1 MKFSITLAE
10 MKAVANKLDRVL
22 KSNETALPILNSVKV
37 VAEANETVQFT
48 ASNGV
53 DTILVTVKVE
63 GENSPLIVE
72 NSGMVCIPKN
82 TLKVLEKFKN
92 NTTPVTFE
100 VVDNTLVLTQKR
112 TKLTFLTFNAE
123 EYPKFEPTTA
133 PLASFPISFKLF
145 NDIVSKSA
153 YAAIKASDSRPILQ
167 GINFKFQLD
176 ENNQLAFQ
184 ASATDSHRLSLY
196 QSVLP
201 LNPEAAILDFT
212 VPAATLRDSVKIF
225 NNADA
230 IGITVFKNIVLI
242 NDTNTI
248 VFFRLIEG
256 NYPEVNRL
264 IPAVNEKTKVIE
276 LDTAELFNTLE
287 IVEALNTDVN
297 DVVFQVSDQQLTV
310 LSREV
315 GGSTSKLKQEI
326 PLTKS
331 SAGELTF
338 AASCSFIKESLKA
351 CATPTIRIQMEA
363 PLKPVLFFP
372 VYSDGAQVAA
382 QISHLVLPVRTY

>member
-22 KSNETALPILNSVKV
+22 KSNQTSMPILDSVKV
-37 VAEANETVQFT
+37 AVADETVQFT

-63 GENSPLIVE
+63 DEHSPVIVE
-72 NSGMVCIPKN
+72 HSGMVCIPKN

-92 NTTPVTFE
+92 NTVPITFE

-123 EYPKFEPTTA
+123 EYPKFEPTTE

-153 YAAIKASDSRPILQ
+153 YAAIKASESRPILQ
-167 GINFKFQLD
+167 GINFKFQLN

-184 ASATDSHRLSLY
+184 VSATDSHRLSLY

-201 LNPEAAILDFT
+201 LNPELPILDFT

-225 NNADA
+225 NNAD

-248 VFFRLIEG
+248 VFFRLLEG

-264 IPAVNEKTKVIE
+264 IPQVNEKTQIIE

-287 IVEALNTDVN
+287 IVEALNTDAN
-297 DVVFQVSDQQLTV
+297 DVVFQITEQQLTV
-310 LSREV
+310 LSREI

-326 PLTKS
+326 PLIKS

-363 PLKPVLFFP
+363 PLKPVLFYP
-372 VYSDGAQVAA
+372 VYSDGTQVAA